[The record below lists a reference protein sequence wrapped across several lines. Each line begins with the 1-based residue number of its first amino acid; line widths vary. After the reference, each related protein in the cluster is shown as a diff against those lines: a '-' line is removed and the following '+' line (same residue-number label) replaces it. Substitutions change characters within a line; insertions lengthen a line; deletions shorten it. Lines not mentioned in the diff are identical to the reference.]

1 MVCSAQRVAV
11 FLMIFGLL
19 AVRPVEVSGLRNMD
33 LVVFRHNQRILKAV
47 DTKGMDT
54 EKKPASVNN
63 GFDPNRSSKRRVR
76 RGSDPIH
83 NRS

>member
-1 MVCSAQRVAV
+1 MICRAQRVLI
-11 FLMIFGLL
+11 FLAIFGLL
-19 AVRPVEVSGLRNMD
+19 AIQPVEVSALRNLD
-33 LVVFRHNQRILKAV
+33 LVVFRHEQRVLKAV

-54 EKKPASVNN
+54 EKKPALGNN